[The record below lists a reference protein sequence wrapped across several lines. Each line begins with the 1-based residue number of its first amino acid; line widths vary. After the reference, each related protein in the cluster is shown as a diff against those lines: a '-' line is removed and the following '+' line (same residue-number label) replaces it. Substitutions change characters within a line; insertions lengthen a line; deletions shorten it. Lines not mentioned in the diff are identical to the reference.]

1 MSLDQTL
8 TLLSAIQTVEFVKT
22 AVFLLFL
29 SFLFWLKLAMPV
41 ILNAKDPKKGI
52 NCCQS
57 WLAFAKT
64 FLSIARPRGVHVVQW
79 RVLAKVETSRYTRFQ
94 RYFGV
99 EGDLDVD
106 VGVRLPGYDL
116 MVEDSSWV
124 FCCAPFLTVE
134 KLWPSGLVVQMP
146 IMAIKKQKSQE
157 KINQVDLVIQHF
169 SSSENE
175 YRCNFG
181 ELFSNRMLLN

>member
-8 TLLSAIQTVEFVKT
+8 TLLSAIRIVEFVKT
-22 AVFLLFL
+22 AVFLLFFPD
-29 SFLFWLKLAMPV
+29 SKLAMLV

-64 FLSIARPRGVHVVQW
+64 FLSIARPRGVTLVQW

-124 FCCAPFLTVE
+124 FCCAPF
-134 KLWPSGLVVQMP
+134 
-146 IMAIKKQKSQE
+146 
-157 KINQVDLVIQHF
+157 
-169 SSSENE
+169 
-175 YRCNFG
+175 
-181 ELFSNRMLLN
+181 